1 MNIIRDNEE
10 LAYRILAGDN
20 LINLEI
26 VTSINNNQINRNSI
40 YIGLPP
46 EIKTLSSW
54 MNAILEEI
62 NNMLNKKIKYAT
74 TSGINIKQMQ
84 QNKSFRG
91 EIDIPW
97 NPRFNSFS
105 LTEALKTRTITYDYY
120 TYNEKIKHIEPTVKH
135 TEQVKI
141 SDKLYD
147 ILDSLTLFIPEEFI
161 PEEFIPS
168 NSNDS
173 NNADY
178 SLIINNCPYNDNTYI
193 LLTVH
198 PATAQYEIVNK
209 IDIIN
214 KTSKS
219 KKHDRCHKNIDIV
232 VIPASEHRS
241 LIDQSH
247 ISMTNKY
254 MITSLINQ

>member
-1 MNIIRDNEE
+1 
-10 LAYRILAGDN
+10 
-20 LINLEI
+20 
-26 VTSINNNQINRNSI
+26 
-40 YIGLPP
+40 
-46 EIKTLSSW
+46 
-54 MNAILEEI
+54 MNAIIEEI

-74 TSGINIKQMQ
+74 TSGINIKPMQ

-120 TYNEKIKHIEPTVKH
+120 TYDEKIKHIEPTVKH

-147 ILDSLTLFIPEEFI
+147 ILDSLTIFIVDENFIPEEVI
-161 PEEFIPS
+161 VDKNFIPS

-209 IDIIN
+209 INIVN
-214 KTSKS
+214 MTSKTSKS
-219 KKHDRCHKNIDIV
+219 KKHDQCHENIDIV

-247 ISMTNKY
+247 IYRRDT
-254 MITSLINQ
+254 

>member
-10 LAYRILAGDN
+10 LSYRILAGDN

-26 VTSINNNQINRNSI
+26 ATSINNNQINKSSV

-54 MNAILEEI
+54 MNAIIEEI
-62 NNMLNKKIKYAT
+62 NNMLHNKIQQD
-74 TSGINIKQMQ
+74 IKQKQ

-91 EIDIPW
+91 EIDIPR
-97 NPRFNSFS
+97 NAVFNSFS
-105 LTEALKTRTITYDYY
+105 LTEALQTRTITYDYY
-120 TYNEKIKHIEPTVKH
+120 TYDEKIKHLEPTVKH

-161 PEEFIPS
+161 PY
-168 NSNDS
+168 NSNNSDS
-173 NNADY
+173 NNIDY

-219 KKHDRCHKNIDIV
+219 KKQNKRHQSENTDIV
-232 VIPASEHRS
+232 VIPASEHRN
-241 LIDQSH
+241 LINQSH
-247 ISMTNKY
+247 IY
-254 MITSLINQ
+254 